1 MPPFYP
7 YTFTLSTPP
16 APTTHTC
23 HNTTATALRYPAP
36 SSPTGSVVIA
46 NAAAG
51 TSPFLTF
58 IPTPTLLISA
68 KADTSLSTPALIG
81 IIAALLFLFGG
92 IAWFAFYA
100 HVTLPRR
107 KKAIVEKK
115 GRARRRAK
123 RAAMG
128 NRERLEKLHRGSDGI
143 FVV

>member
-7 YTFTLSTPP
+7 YTFTLSTL
-16 APTTHTC
+16 PTPTPHPC
-23 HNTTATALRYPAP
+23 QNATATSLRYPTP

-51 TSPFLTF
+51 TSPSLTS

-68 KADTSLSTPALIG
+68 EAGTSLSTSALVG

-100 HVTLPRR
+100 LVTLPQR
-107 KKAIVEKK
+107 KKAIVEER
-115 GRARRRAK
+115 GRARRAAERAVN
-123 RAAMG
+123 G
-128 NRERLEKLHRGSDGI
+128 SWERLEKLHRGGDGI
-143 FVV
+143 FGV